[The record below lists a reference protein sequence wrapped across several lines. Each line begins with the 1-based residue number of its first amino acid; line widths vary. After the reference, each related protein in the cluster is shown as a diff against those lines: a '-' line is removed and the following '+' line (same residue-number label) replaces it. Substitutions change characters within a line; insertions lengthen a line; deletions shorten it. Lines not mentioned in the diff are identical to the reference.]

1 MVSCLKEMNSMQKT
15 TDLSEARR
23 ALLDKYLRG
32 SLPQTAAPV
41 SGIPR
46 RAASGP
52 APLSFGQQQLWLLA
66 QLMPDTPM
74 YNESTTVRIA
84 GTLNVA
90 VLEKSLNEFINRHEA
105 WRTIFPIIDEQP
117 AQVVQPVMPLQFP
130 VIDLSSLPETER
142 EAEALRL
149 ATENAIKP
157 FDLAQ
162 GPLLR
167 AILVHLNENDH
178 RLYMT
183 LHHIIFDAVAIYQI
197 FLPELYKLYEAFSR
211 GEASP
216 LAPLTLQYADFAAW
230 QREVQHKEAVAKELA
245 YWKEQLA
252 GIPQVLELPS
262 DHPRPAVQ
270 RYRGSAQT
278 FAFSRRLTDALK
290 ALSRQEG
297 VTLYMTVTAAFQ
309 TLLHRYT
316 GQNDLV
322 IGTVTSDRKRPEVQE
337 LVGYFLNTLVLRTN
351 MDGDPTFREL
361 LGRVREVVLSARRHE
376 DVPFEYVV
384 KELQPERTLSYS
396 PVVQVLLAY
405 QPSLPELPSNWSCSQ
420 MDVQTNTSKFDL
432 SVEIDE
438 RAEGLIGRFVYN
450 TDLFEDATIARMIGH
465 METLLEGI
473 VANPEQQIEKLPLL
487 KEDERRTLLVDW
499 NATQVAYPEDVCL
512 HQLIEEQVAR
522 TPQAIAVSFEQERL
536 TYRELNKRANQL
548 AHRLRELGVGP
559 DVLVAVCMHR
569 SLELVVGLL
578 AILKAGGAYVPV
590 DPDYPQDRITFMLE
604 DAQAPV
610 LLTQSHLLGQ
620 FPASQAK
627 VLCLDSNW
635 PAIARCSAENL
646 EREVQP
652 HHLAYVIYTSG
663 STGKPKGAMN
673 THRAICNRLLWMQDA
688 YHLTAQDRVLQ
699 KTPFSFD
706 VSVWEFFWPLL
717 TGAHLVVARPGGH
730 RDPAYLAELLKTQ
743 EITTLHF
750 VPSMLQVFLEE
761 ARHYSYPKLRRVIC
775 SGETLSAELQ
785 DRFFTCIQAELH
797 NLYGPTE
804 AAVDV
809 TYWQCQKTPGQRIVP
824 IGRPIANIQIHI
836 LDPLLQPVPIGV
848 AGELHIGGI
857 GLARGYLNRP
867 ELTAQKFIHD
877 PFATEEGARLYK
889 TGDLARYLPDGTIE
903 YLGRLDHQIKIR
915 GFRIELGEIE
925 AVLESHAAVREA
937 AVVARE
943 DVPGDKRL
951 VAYVTLQADETA
963 SIAELQQHLQQQ
975 LPAFMVPS
983 AFVLLEKM
991 PISSNGKLD
1000 RRALPAPEIIRETSE
1015 DAYVEPTS
1023 LVQGQLVQIWEEL
1036 LDVRPIGIKDN
1047 FFSLGGHSLLAARLI
1062 EKIHQACGK
1071 KIALAT
1077 LFAGPTVEQ
1086 LAHALTEDVSSTD
1099 YASVVAVQAS
1109 GSLRPFFFLHG
1120 DWTGGA
1126 FYCFTL
1132 AHSLGAD
1139 QPFYVLETYKTA
1151 GLRKLSC
1158 LEEMAAAHVEALR
1171 AAQPEGPY
1179 RLGGFC
1185 NGGLLAYEVARQLEE
1200 AGEQVDFLGLINPS
1214 MANEPDMLLSVIG
1227 RIGQVLRVKPDTE
1240 AHWYL
1245 RTRHALRHVF
1255 RFVRPGDARLAD
1267 FHKLTAM
1274 DSRLDSMFPSLE
1286 ALYNDYVGVFSWLV
1300 SRYKLRAYKG
1310 KIDFYWAADE
1320 PYIQEGWE
1328 QVPMVKDKQEIE
1340 HHQVPGTHMSCVTD
1354 YTEILA
1360 ERLSENLS
1368 RSQQEQLSQ
1377 LV

>member
-1 MVSCLKEMNSMQKT
+1 MQKT

-23 ALLDKYLRG
+23 ALLDRYLRG
-32 SLPQTAAPV
+32 NLPQTAAPV

-46 RAASGP
+46 RTASGP

-74 YNESTTVRIA
+74 YNESATLRITGA
-84 GTLNVA
+84 LDVP

-117 AQVVQPVMPLQFP
+117 AQVVQPAMPLRLP
-130 VIDLSSLPETER
+130 VIDLSSLPETQR
-142 EAEALRL
+142 EGEALRL
-149 ATENAIKP
+149 ATENALQP

-167 AILVHLNENDH
+167 AILVHLSENDH

-197 FLPELYKLYEAFSR
+197 FLPELHKLYEAFSH

-252 GIPQVLELPS
+252 GIPQVLEVPS

-270 RYRGSAQT
+270 RYKGSMQT

-322 IGTVTSDRKRPEVQE
+322 IGTVTSDRKRPEVQG

-384 KELQPERTLSYS
+384 KELHPERTLSYS

-405 QPSLPELPSNWSCSQ
+405 QPSLPELPANWSCSQ

-432 SVEIDE
+432 SVEIEE
-438 RAEGLIGRFVYN
+438 RADGLIGRFVYN
-450 TDLFEDATIARMIGH
+450 TDLFEDATIVRMIGH

-487 KEDERRTLLVDW
+487 KEAERHTLLVDW
-499 NATQVAYPEDVCL
+499 NATQVAYPEDICL
-512 HQLIEEQVAR
+512 HQLIEEQVER

-536 TYRELNKRANQL
+536 SYRELNKRANRL

-559 DVLVAVCMHR
+559 DVLVGVCMHR

-590 DPDYPQDRITFMLE
+590 DPDYPQDRIAFMLE

-627 VLCLDSNW
+627 VLCLDSDW
-635 PAIARCSAENL
+635 PTIARCSAENL

-673 THRAICNRLLWMQDA
+673 THRAICNRLLWMQDE

-717 TGAHLVVARPGGH
+717 TGAHLVMARPGGH

-775 SGETLSAELQ
+775 SGEALSAELQ
-785 DRFFTCIQAELH
+785 DRFFTCMQAELH

-867 ELTAQKFIHD
+867 ELTAQKFIKN

-915 GFRIELGEIE
+915 GFRVELGEIE
-925 AVLESHAAVREA
+925 AVLESYAAVREA

-951 VAYVTLQADETA
+951 VAYVTLQTGETA
-963 SIAELQQHLQQQ
+963 SISELQQHLEKQV
-975 LPAFMVPS
+975 PAFMVPS

-1000 RRALPAPEIIRETSE
+1000 RRALPAPEITRETSAN
-1015 DAYVEPTS
+1015 AYVEPTS

-1062 EKIHQACGK
+1062 EKIQQACGK

-1086 LAHALTEDVSSTD
+1086 LALALTQDVSSTD
-1099 YASVVAVQAS
+1099 YTSVVAVQAS

-1132 AHSLGAD
+1132 ARSLGSE

-1151 GLRKLSC
+1151 GLRDLSC
-1158 LEEMAAAHVEALR
+1158 LEDMAAAHVKALR

-1179 RLGGFC
+1179 SLGGFC

-1200 AGEQVDFLGLINPS
+1200 AGEHVDFLGLINPS
-1214 MANEPDMLLSVIG
+1214 RAHEPDMLLQVIG
-1227 RIGQVLRVKPDTE
+1227 RIGHVLQFKPDTE

-1255 RFVRPGDARLAD
+1255 RFMRPGDERLAD
-1267 FHKLTAM
+1267 FHKLTAI
-1274 DSRLDSMFPSLE
+1274 DARLDKMFPPIE
-1286 ALYNDYVGVFSWLV
+1286 ALYNDYVGVFGWLV
-1300 SRYKLRAYKG
+1300 SRYQLRTYNG

-1320 PYIQEGWE
+1320 PYIQEGWS
-1328 QVPMVKDKQEIE
+1328 QVPMMKDKQEIE
-1340 HHQVPGTHMSCVTD
+1340 HHLVPGTHMSCVTD
-1354 YTEILA
+1354 YTEIVA
-1360 ERLSENLS
+1360 ERLSESLS

>member
-1 MVSCLKEMNSMQKT
+1 MQKT

-23 ALLDKYLRG
+23 ALLDRYLRG
-32 SLPQTAAPV
+32 NLPQTAAPV
-41 SGIPR
+41 SGISR

-74 YNESTTVRIA
+74 YNESTTLRITGA
-84 GTLNVA
+84 LDVA

-117 AQVVQPVMPLQFP
+117 AQVVQPAMPLQLP
-130 VIDLSSLPETER
+130 VIDLSNLPETER
-142 EAEALRL
+142 EDEALRL
-149 ATENAIKP
+149 ATENALQP
-157 FDLAQ
+157 FNLAQ

-197 FLPELYKLYEAFSR
+197 FLPELYMLYEAFSR
-211 GEASP
+211 AEASP
-216 LAPLTLQYADFAAW
+216 LAPLALQYADFATW

-262 DHPRPAVQ
+262 DHLRPAVQ

-278 FAFSRRLTDALK
+278 FAFSRRLTEALK

-322 IGTVTSDRKRPEVQE
+322 IGTVTSDRKRPEVQG
-337 LVGYFLNTLVLRTN
+337 LVGYFLNTLVLRAN
-351 MDGDPTFREL
+351 MDGDPTFREM

-384 KELQPERTLSYS
+384 KELHPERTLSYS

-405 QPSLPELPSNWSCSQ
+405 QPSLPELPANWSCSQ
-420 MDVQTNTSKFDL
+420 MDVQTNTAKFDL
-432 SVEIDE
+432 SVEIEE
-438 RAEGLIGRFVYN
+438 RADGLIGRFVYN
-450 TDLFEDATIARMIGH
+450 TDLFEDATIERMIGH

-487 KEDERRTLLVDW
+487 KEDEKRTLLVDW

-536 TYRELNKRANQL
+536 TYRELNKRANRL

-610 LLTQSHLLGQ
+610 FLTQSHLLGQ
-620 FPASQAK
+620 LPASQAK
-627 VLCLDSNW
+627 VLCVDSEG
-635 PAIARCSAENL
+635 PALARYSAENP

-663 STGKPKGAMN
+663 STGHPKGAGVF
-673 THRAICNRLLWMQDA
+673 HRAEVNLLYWYRETFA
-688 YHLTAQDRVLQ
+688 IGAQDHVLLISSIGFDLTQ
-699 KTPFSFD
+699 KNLFA
-706 VSVWEFFWPLL
+706 PLL
-717 TGAHLVVARPGGH
+717 AGGTVHLVPDKYYDPQRLIKQIYEQQITLINCTPSTFYPLIEHLQPQEWGQLASLRYLVLGGEPIALQRLSPWLRSSYCRAKVAN
-730 RDPAYLAELLKTQ
+730 T
-743 EITTLHF
+743 
-750 VPSMLQVFLEE
+750 
-761 ARHYSYPKLRRVIC
+761 
-775 SGETLSAELQ
+775 
-785 DRFFTCIQAELH
+785 
-797 NLYGPTE
+797 YGPTE
-804 AAVDV
+804 CTDIALSFVLASEEE
-809 TYWQCQKTPGQRIVP
+809 YQGGSIPL
-824 IGRPIANIQIHI
+824 GRPIPNVQVVI
-836 LDPLLQPVPIGV
+836 LDKKLQPVPIGV

-857 GLARGYLNRP
+857 GIGCGYLNRP
-867 ELTAQKFIHD
+867 ELTAQKFIKN
-877 PFATEEGARLYK
+877 PFSTEADARLYK

-903 YLGRLDHQIKIR
+903 YLGRLDHQVKIR

-925 AVLESHAAVREA
+925 SVLESHAAVREA

-951 VAYVTLQADETA
+951 VAYVTLQAGESA
-963 SIAELQQHLQQQ
+963 STSELQQHLQQQ

-1000 RRALPAPEIIRETSE
+1000 RRALPAPEITREASE

-1062 EKIHQACGK
+1062 EKIHQVCGK

-1086 LAHALTEDVSSTD
+1086 LAIAMTQDVSSTD
-1099 YASVVAVQAS
+1099 YTSVVAVQAS

-1132 AHSLGAD
+1132 ARSLGAD

-1214 MANEPDMLLSVIG
+1214 MANEPDILLSVIG
-1227 RIGQVLRVKPDTE
+1227 RIGEVLRVKPDTE

-1245 RTRHALRHVF
+1245 RARHALRHVF
-1255 RFVRPGDARLAD
+1255 RFMRPDDARLAD

-1274 DSRLDSMFPSLE
+1274 DSRLERMFPPLE
-1286 ALYNDYVGVFSWLV
+1286 ALYNDYVGVFGWLV

-1340 HHQVPGTHMSCVTD
+1340 HHLVPGTHMSCVTD
-1354 YTEILA
+1354 YTEVLA
-1360 ERLSENLS
+1360 ERLSESLS
-1368 RSQQEQLSQ
+1368 RSQQAELSQ